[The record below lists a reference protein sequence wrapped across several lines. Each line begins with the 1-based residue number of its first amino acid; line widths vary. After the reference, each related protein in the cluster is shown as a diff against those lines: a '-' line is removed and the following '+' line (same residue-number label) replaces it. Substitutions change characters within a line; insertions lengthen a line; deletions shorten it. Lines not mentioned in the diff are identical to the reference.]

1 MNKII
6 ALNWKNTQ
14 TKESAPVLLKTVE
27 DVVNIYPDYSWVVF
41 LGDELIPSFLRRQ
54 ESIPEAIKFGSQ
66 SVKQSNSLPYCLVWH
81 MSQRLNGKTDAEI
94 QKELESI
101 IDRDITPILC
111 VGPMR
116 EEDTLELV
124 LREQL
129 IVLEKWPKE
138 KKIIIAYEPGFAV
151 WTGKTMTLED
161 IEIVTDILREAL
173 KDFTNKSIIYGG
185 SVNDNNITGI
195 LRITDGV
202 IIGTA
207 SQKSSTLLALSIAL
221 WQE

>member
-14 TKESAPVLLKTVE
+14 TAETAGVLMKTVE
-27 DVVNIYPDYSWVVF
+27 DVVNIYPDYSWIVF
-41 LGDELIPSFLRRQ
+41 PGDNLIDWFATKTPLGLQTIDL
-54 ESIPEAIKFGSQ
+54 
-66 SVKQSNSLPYCLVWH
+66 NSPIPYCLLGH
-81 MSQRLNGKTDAEI
+81 MSQRMNGKTDIEI
-94 QKELESI
+94 QQELKSI
-101 IDRDITPILC
+101 KDRDITPVFC
-111 VGPMR
+111 VGPLR
-116 EEDTLELV
+116 EEDTLKWV
-124 LREQL
+124 MMDQL
-129 IVLEKWPKE
+129 TVLEHWPKD

-151 WTGKTMTLED
+151 GTGKTMTLED

-173 KDFTNKSIIYGG
+173 KDFTNKGIIYGG
-185 SVNDNNITGI
+185 SVNDNNITWI

-207 SQKSSTLLALSIAL
+207 SQKSSSLLALSIAL